1 MSLNN
6 ISSTTIYELLFL
18 ILICFG
24 LLAVAGFVLAIDLG
38 KAARLERR
46 IGLITG
52 ETVEE
57 IKEEEDKPKE
67 ALALRLISG
76 FGMLIARS
84 GMLNRKTLT
93 EMQATLEGIGFKGG
107 RGLGLFIGSKIL
119 LLLVTP
125 IIAFFLAHHVFHL
138 TRFWTMVAVAG
149 GTVGAILAPETYA
162 TNTRKKFLEKVEAG
176 VPDALDMLVICA
188 DAGLALEAGI
198 ARVSQEMET
207 LNPQLA
213 QELTQTSREMQIGSD
228 LRTAMDSLGART
240 GLDVLKRLA
249 TTLAQSLQYGTPL
262 TTALRTLSAELRQEA
277 LVKFE
282 ERAGRLPTMMTIPM
296 ILFILPCVFLVV
308 AGPAI
313 INVMA
318 TLKGAK

>member
-1 MSLNN
+1 MSLSN
-6 ISSTTIYELLFL
+6 IDPTTVYELLFL

-24 LLAVAGFVLAIDLG
+24 LLTVAGFVLANDFG
-38 KAARLERR
+38 KSARLERR

-52 ETVEE
+52 DTLEE
-57 IKEEEDKPKE
+57 IKEDDDKPRE
-67 ALALRLISG
+67 ALPLRMVSG
-76 FGMLIARS
+76 FGMFVARS
-84 GMLNRKTLT
+84 GMLNRKTLA
-93 EMQATLEGIGFKGG
+93 EIQATLEGVGLKGG
-107 RGLGLFIGSKIL
+107 RGLGLFIGAKIL
-119 LLLVTP
+119 LLLITP
-125 IIAFFLAHHVFHL
+125 IIAFFVAEHMHL
-138 TRFWTMVAVAG
+138 SRFWTIAVVAG
-149 GTVGAILAPETYA
+149 GVIFGIMAPESYA
-162 TNTRKKFLEKVEAG
+162 NNKRQKFLVKVESG

-198 ARVSQEMET
+198 ARVSQEMQT

-213 QELTQTSREMQIGSD
+213 AELTQTSREMQIGSD
-228 LRTAMDSLGART
+228 LRMAMDALGART
-240 GLDVLKRLA
+240 GLEVLQRLA

-262 TTALRTLSAELRQEA
+262 TAALRTLSAELRQES

-296 ILFILPCVFLVV
+296 ILFILPCVFFVV

-318 TLKGAK
+318 TLKGSK